1 MAAWEQRIE
10 IRWRDVGRAGR
21 VAESVYL
28 TYLETVRT
36 RWLER
41 VLGDGSSA
49 FDFVL
54 ARVAVDYRRG
64 LTLDDGVAVASCR
77 IERIGRSSIGT
88 VEEIRTADG
97 ELAAAAEAVIVA
109 WSQAD
114 GKSRPLTAGERTQLE
129 RASA

>member
-1 MAAWEQRIE
+1 VAAWEQRIE

-64 LTLDDGVAVASCR
+64 LTLADGVAVASCR

-114 GKSRPLTAGERTQLE
+114 GTSRPLTDGERTRLE
-129 RASA
+129 QASA